1 MLCWRGMD
9 KVSRQDRR
17 AARKREEEI
26 QNILFAL
33 LRAHHDPS
41 RPEVREKGLDER
53 DLAFEA
59 DLIIPA
65 EMEMA
70 VYATQKRGHILSLL
84 RTMRS
89 RGLVEYAPAPPT
101 GVYRVRLTPYGQE
114 VATHLFRP
122 WWARLRD
129 ALRRRRPFAP
139 PSS

>member
-1 MLCWRGMD
+1 MA
-9 KVSRQDRR
+9 KVNKTERQL
-17 AARKREEEI
+17 ARKREEEI

-33 LRAHHDPS
+33 LRAQHDPS
-41 RPEVREKGLDER
+41 RPDVQEHGLDER

-84 RTMRS
+84 RTMKS
-89 RGLVEYAPAPPT
+89 RGLVEYTPTPPT
-101 GVYRVRLTPYGQE
+101 GVYRVRLTPQGKE
-114 VATHLFRP
+114 VALHILRP

-129 ALRRRRPFAP
+129 AFRRRRFFHL
-139 PSS
+139 

>member
-1 MLCWRGMD
+1 MS
-9 KVSRQDRR
+9 KEERR

-33 LRAHHDPS
+33 LRAQHDPS
-41 RPEVREKGLDER
+41 RPNVQEQGLDER

-84 RTMRS
+84 RTMKS
-89 RGLVEYAPAPPT
+89 RGLVDYAAYPPL
-101 GVYRVRLTPYGQE
+101 GVYRVRLTPQGKE
-114 VATHLFRP
+114 TAANLFRP
-122 WWARLRD
+122 WWARLRN
-129 ALRRRRPFAP
+129 ALRRRRPP
-139 PSS
+139 